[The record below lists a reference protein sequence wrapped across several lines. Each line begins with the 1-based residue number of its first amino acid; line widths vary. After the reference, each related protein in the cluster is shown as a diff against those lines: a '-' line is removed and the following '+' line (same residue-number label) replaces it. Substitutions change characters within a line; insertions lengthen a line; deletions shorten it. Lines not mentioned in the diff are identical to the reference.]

1 LKDFLRKF
9 LLKGREPKIGAD
21 EQSMQHIHDA
31 LLLIREDLV
40 KAFNFIKDRRLRE
53 LYTQYSYFMY
63 RYDKILQRLR
73 LTLDRDLYYKPRES
87 DLEGVI
93 SKIRPDIAIALREIA
108 YRVGNLVDL
117 SRSGSP
123 NQISFS
129 LKELERTIDGLLA
142 TMLET

>member
-9 LLKGREPKIGAD
+9 LLRGHEPKISAD
-21 EQSMQHIHDA
+21 EQSMQYIHDV

-63 RYDKILQRLR
+63 RYDKVLQRLR
-73 LTLDRDLYYKPRES
+73 LALGRDLYYKPRES

-93 SKIRPDIAIALREIA
+93 SKIRPDIAIALRELA
-108 YRVGNLVDL
+108 YRVRNLIDL
-117 SRSGSP
+117 SKNGSP

-142 TMLET
+142 TILET